1 MAAHVN
7 GIPHD
12 IKDLA
17 DRLSTLTL
25 AQTAALRV
33 YLEEVHG
40 IRPSSVRQTM
50 NERKEEAPLP
60 EPTHFTVVLEG
71 LADADKKIRVFK
83 AVREVTGL
91 GLKETRE
98 LIESAP
104 ATVKASVPKDEASVL
119 RDKLEAA
126 GARITLVPVL
136 EG

>member
-25 AQTAALRV
+25 AQAAALRV
-33 YLEEVHG
+33 YLEEVHS
-40 IRPSSVRQTM
+40 IRPSSARQTV
-50 NERKEEAPLP
+50 KEPTDEAPLP
-60 EPTHFTVVLEG
+60 EPTHFTQVHHRH
-71 LADADKKIRVFK
+71 ADAGKKISVFK
-83 AVREVTGL
+83 AVREATGL

-104 ATVKASVPKDEASVL
+104 ATVKANVPKDEASVL

-126 GARITLVPVL
+126 GARIALVPVL

>member
-25 AQTAALRV
+25 AQAAALRV

-40 IRPSSVRQTM
+40 IRPSSAPQTV
-50 NERKEEAPLP
+50 NERKDEVPLP
-60 EPTHFTVVLEG
+60 EPTHFTLILEG
-71 LADADKKIRVFK
+71 LAAAGKKISVFK
-83 AVREVTGL
+83 AVGEATGL

-98 LIESAP
+98 LIEAAP
-104 ATVKASVPKDEASVL
+104 ATVKANVPKDEASVL

-126 GARITLVPVL
+126 GARIALVPVL

>member
-25 AQTAALRV
+25 AQAAALRV

-40 IRPSSVRQTM
+40 ISPSSAPQTV
-50 NERKEEAPLP
+50 NERKDEVPLP
-60 EPTHFTVVLEG
+60 EPTHFTLVLEG
-71 LADADKKIRVFK
+71 LAAADKKIRVFK
-83 AVREVTGL
+83 AVREATGL

-98 LIESAP
+98 LIEAAP
-104 ATVKASVPKDEASVL
+104 ATVKANVPKDEASVL

-126 GARITLVPVL
+126 GARIALVPVL